1 MKLVGAGLGV
11 GLLVSVVM
19 TRLTSAKLFGV
30 SLADP
35 MTYAAVAFVLVAVA
49 WAANYCPAV
58 YTTRAASYSILRED

>member
-1 MKLVGAGLGV
+1 
-11 GLLVSVVM
+11 M

-58 YTTRAASYSILRED
+58 YTTRTASYSILRED